1 MLTAQ
6 SFLAGLGRLERLFCL
21 SALAVLALVL
31 FVDVMLR
38 TFLGN
43 GLAWAHQTGVYAN
56 IVVSMIGIGLASAHG
71 SHLRP
76 RFADHW
82 LPAGWEPLMLRLQ
95 PLVTALLFLFFFVL
109 SLQLVLE
116 TYALA
121 ELSTVLQT
129 PVWPVQS
136 LLPLAFGLACIRYF
150 LFALFPELQPA
161 NSEVG

>member
-6 SFLAGLGRLERLFCL
+6 SFLAVLGRLERMLCL

-31 FVDVMLR
+31 FVDVLLR
-38 TFLGN
+38 TVLGN

-56 IVVSMIGIGLASAHG
+56 IVVSLMGIGLASANG

-76 RFADHW
+76 RFADQW
-82 LPAGWEPLMLRLQ
+82 LPAAWEPVIVRLQ
-95 PLVTALLFLFFFVL
+95 ALVTALLFLFFFIL
-109 SLQLVLE
+109 SLQLVME
-116 TYALA
+116 TFALA

-136 LLPLAFGLACIRYF
+136 LLPLAFGLAFIRYS
-150 LFALFPELQPA
+150 LFAIYPALRPA
-161 NSEVG
+161 NQEVG

>member
-1 MLTAQ
+1 MLTAR
-6 SFLAGLGRLERLFCL
+6 SFLTGLGRLERLLCL

-31 FVDVMLR
+31 FTDVLLR
-38 TFLGN
+38 TLLGN
-43 GLAWAHQTGVYAN
+43 GLAWAHQAGVYAN
-56 IVVSMIGIGLASAHG
+56 IVVSLIGIGLASANG

-76 RFADHW
+76 RFADSW
-82 LPAGWEPLMLRLQ
+82 LPQSWEPVLERLQ
-95 PLVTALLFLFFFVL
+95 SLTTALLFLFLFVL

-136 LLPLAFGLACIRYF
+136 LLPLAFGLAFIRYL
-150 LFALFPELQPA
+150 LFALFPELRPA
-161 NSEVG
+161 NKEVG